1 MTESSRPSGTP
12 GYGTPGGPPVNSS
25 WVSGGVTFAGILL
38 LINGA
43 LAVLQGIAAIAEDD
57 IYARFGDYIYK
68 INLTGWGWIL
78 LIMGVL
84 ALVAGWGVLSGAG
97 WGRLIGIGLASLSMV
112 LQFLFLPYQPLW
124 SIIMIGINIFVIWAL
139 AVYQPEETVG

>member
-1 MTESSRPSGTP
+1 M
-12 GYGTPGGPPVNSS
+12 
-25 WVSGGVTFAGILL
+25 SGGVTFAGILL

-124 SIIMIGINIFVIWAL
+124 SIVMIGINIFVIWAL
-139 AVYQPEETVG
+139 AVYQPEASEV